1 MGVFPS
7 PAASPCGLLFCV
19 CAPPAA
25 RARGPAL
32 LQPQASLD
40 LNPCSPPR
48 MVGSKGRARG
58 REGRRARAR
67 VLERTAAAR
76 PPSLRFLA
84 LRLAGPA
91 RPLRGEPWPP
101 RPIAFPSL
109 LSAPTPHY
117 SQVHIPSPHADR
129 QFHVPPLVRNVARG
143 EGPGKGGGR
152 PRRQGRRGGAR
163 LEYAA
168 PAPVE
173 TRPPRRVA
181 DAGHVR
187 ARAGGG
193 RVEACGQEEEGG
205 GGPGPPAWA
214 VVHRARVLSF
224 FFGRAGERKMRDEVF
239 MPHSR
244 PAALHTPPARAHH
257 GQLRPPPL
265 HRPGRPRPTTPLP
278 GHPLR
283 LPLRRRRLGRESFGG
298 ARGKGERSTRGF
310 FLPGAAAAVERDMPP
325 RQRGGRRPPPRP
337 AMPTM
342 QEVVRQSRQC
352 GEAHGI
358 SIPWPLSRARAR
370 APPPPSPFFFFSRP
384 SPRPMPTPPPP
395 TPPPCTRRPPRRRRR
410 LRRRQP
416 RPTRGMTRT
425 LSCTASR

>member
-298 ARGKGERSTRGF
+298 ARGAGERSARGF
-310 FLPGAAAAVERDMPP
+310 FC
-325 RQRGGRRPPPRP
+325 P
-337 AMPTM
+337 A
-342 QEVVRQSRQC
+342 
-352 GEAHGI
+352 
-358 SIPWPLSRARAR
+358 
-370 APPPPSPFFFFSRP
+370 
-384 SPRPMPTPPPP
+384 
-395 TPPPCTRRPPRRRRR
+395 RRRR
-410 LRRRQP
+410 LRETCRPASGAGAGHRHAPPCPPCKRPSGRVANVGERMGSRFRGLSHAHALGPLPPPLPFFFLAGPLRGPCPRRRRPRRRPARGGRRGGGGGCVVGSLVQP
-416 RPTRGMTRT
+416 GV
-425 LSCTASR
+425 